1 MAMNRPGS
9 LSFEAFDRQRQRE
22 SETRARRHQK
32 IVDRHAEA
40 RAQVYLLEEQ
50 ALEEGLEL
58 PALPAFEA
66 SDINMVRDDFE
77 VNDGQAA
84 RQEDDPLAAPNDQ
97 PQNHQENAEEVD
109 ELMDAFGGG
118 VAEGLGGGAVRSV
131 RGGIGA
137 GSRGGGPSRA
147 AAGSGL
153 RRVTAGAGLN
163 RAVTGA
169 QGRRA
174 RDERD
179 QDPVDASVRDRVRF
193 WRRQFFQMMANRPHQ
208 YREQRGRGGNRSRR
222 GRGIRSGGGGI
233 QVYFQG

>member
-1 MAMNRPGS
+1 
-9 LSFEAFDRQRQRE
+9 
-22 SETRARRHQK
+22 
-32 IVDRHAEA
+32 
-40 RAQVYLLEEQ
+40 
-50 ALEEGLEL
+50 
-58 PALPAFEA
+58 
-66 SDINMVRDDFE
+66 MVRDDFE

-118 VAEGLGGGAVRSV
+118 VAEGLGGGVVRGV
-131 RGGIGA
+131 RGGIGE